1 MPKDTDADLEG
12 SDDVADIDADP
23 KKPASPAPNEDYK
36 ARFNGA
42 NRIVNRQAKRIQ
54 ELEAS
59 FDATIAD
66 YEAKLSSAKQ
76 GSSTVEAATK
86 ELTTQLKAIEKE
98 RDSLKAAVEVQSVR
112 DQEKKLIKEKYAAL
126 ADLHDSGDLRS
137 IKEFTG
143 DTAQADFEAYLGRL
157 AAKFVAPATD
167 TPPPP
172 PPPVD
177 PDEILRRY
185 GGLSPT
191 APAQTLPVGNKA
203 RPANVISAEMETL
216 DPRIPE
222 QSKKYEVLLNELNQ
236 ALG

>member
-1 MPKDTDADLEG
+1 MTKDTDADLEG
-12 SDDVADIDADP
+12 SEDVADIEADP

-66 YEAKLSSAKQ
+66 YEAKLSAAKQ

-86 ELTTQLKAIEKE
+86 ELTSQLKAIEKE

-112 DQEKKLIKEKYAAL
+112 DQEKKLIREKYAAL
-126 ADLHDSGDLRS
+126 VDLHESGDLRS
-137 IKEFTG
+137 IKDFAG
-143 DTAQADFEAYLGRL
+143 DTAQADYEAYLGRL
-157 AAKFVAPATD
+157 AAKIGTPAVD

-172 PPPVD
+172 PPD

-185 GGLSPT
+185 GGLSPS
-191 APAQTLPVGNKA
+191 APTQVAPSGSKA
-203 RPANVISAEMETL
+203 RPANVISAEMNAL
-216 DPRIPE
+216 DPRNPE
-222 QSKKYEVLLNELNQ
+222 QAKKYDVLFQELNQ